1 MSTNEIILAVVCA
14 VLVVFSLVVA
24 IVVPKRNPDFPAR
37 KLGAFFLVSI
47 ALVAG
52 MLVSV
57 EVIGGEAETEAA
69 EAARPAET
77 TRPAET
83 QPPAETGA
91 TEAASAGDPAAGKEV
106 FTSAGCG
113 ACHTLADAG
122 ASGAVGPSLDESKP
136 DLALVLDRVANGQG
150 AMPSFQAALSDEQIQ
165 DVAAYVVQAT
175 SG

>member
-57 EVIGGEAETEAA
+57 EVIGAEDEGTEAA
-69 EAARPAET
+69 QPAET
-77 TRPAET
+77 TQPAET

-91 TEAASAGDPAAGKEV
+91 TEAAPAGDPAAGKEV
-106 FTSAGCG
+106 FASAGCG

-165 DVAAYVVQAT
+165 DVAAYVVQAS